1 MGFDLISIAFNSE
14 VELGN
19 IDNDIGADA
28 SESTADKEDSADVL
42 PSAPDVSSD
51 EIQTLLSDIKDQDKE
66 YYTEMQEKTDFLV
79 SQSRNLLSV
88 SALCVLVLSF
98 ASGVLLARL
107 VWRKI

>member
-1 MGFDLISIAFNSE
+1 MGFDLISIAFDSE

-19 IDNDIGADA
+19 INDDINTDD
-28 SESTADKEDSADVL
+28 SESTTDKEDSTDVL
-42 PSAPDVSSD
+42 PIAPDVSSD
-51 EIQTLLSDIKDQDKE
+51 EIQALLSDIKDQNKE
-66 YYTEMQEKTDFLV
+66 YYTEMQERTDFLV
-79 SQSRNLLSV
+79 SQSRNLFSV